1 MRSIKSMLMSPEVM
15 LHQFLKIYNV
25 PKNEYRKDLHNFEEK
40 IADMRSYLTHRVIY
54 GVDTYPYIY
63 ILYKLA
69 ATRPGVLHNML
80 LYFSIMMKRHNV
92 CTVGPTIAEILSQ
105 CDDSVIFVYFMAVL
119 QYYLL

>member
-1 MRSIKSMLMSPEVM
+1 MLMSPELM
-15 LHQFLKIYNV
+15 LHQFLKIYNI
-25 PKNEYRKDLHNFEEK
+25 PNIEYRKDLNNFEEK
-40 IADMRSYLTHRVIY
+40 ITDIRSHLTNRVIY

-63 ILYKLA
+63 VLYKLA
-69 ATRPGVLHNML
+69 MTRPRVLHSML

-105 CDDSVIFVYFMAVL
+105 CNDSVIFVYFMAVL